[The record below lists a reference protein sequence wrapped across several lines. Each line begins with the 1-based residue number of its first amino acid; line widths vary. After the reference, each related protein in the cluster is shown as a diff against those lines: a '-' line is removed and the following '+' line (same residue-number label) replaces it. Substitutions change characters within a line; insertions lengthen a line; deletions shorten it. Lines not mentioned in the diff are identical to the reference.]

1 MSNPGIDII
10 VPIWNRPVETREC
23 LVSLVEHTPDA
34 RLILLNNGSDRETE
48 GLLEEF
54 AESLDD
60 RALLLSTIV
69 NLGFVKAVNRG
80 LARAEADF
88 AAVVRSTS
96 KVTEGWLDPL
106 LELAAARGE
115 AGILVPRLVEGP
127 AKRGLHGTACPATAY
142 ETSCG
147 DFAAMVVRREVFE
160 KIGAFDEEMDGGP
173 WCLKDYSRRALR
185 EGYLTYTV
193 EGAPVSFEKDIP
205 LGSLARREE
214 NLGRSIA
221 VYNVRWGE
229 EKAFC
234 VYFPKGSDTSEV
246 RRCLDVM
253 LTGAR
258 QGQSFTVLV
267 SPGTLSDLASTGCGC
282 SHTNI
287 RLEKFSRLFSLGDVA
302 RRVASLRSTTPG
314 LVRVSGTE
322 GAPFPGDDGSIP
334 FSELE
339 RMITGTQVEKYG
351 QEKKLVQL
359 PGGRQYP
366 LHADQ
371 D

>member
-1 MSNPGIDII
+1 
-10 VPIWNRPVETREC
+10 
-23 LVSLVEHTPDA
+23 
-34 RLILLNNGSDRETE
+34 
-48 GLLEEF
+48 
-54 AESLDD
+54 
-60 RALLLSTIV
+60 
-69 NLGFVKAVNRG
+69 
-80 LARAEADF
+80 
-88 AAVVRSTS
+88 
-96 KVTEGWLDPL
+96 
-106 LELAAARGE
+106 
-115 AGILVPRLVEGP
+115 
-127 AKRGLHGTACPATAY
+127 
-142 ETSCG
+142 
-147 DFAAMVVRREVFE
+147 
-160 KIGAFDEEMDGGP
+160 DGGP

-185 EGYLTYTV
+185 GGYLTYTV
-193 EGAPVSFEKDIP
+193 EGAPVCFEKDIP
-205 LGSLARREE
+205 LGSLARRKES
-214 NLGRSIA
+214 LGRSIA
-221 VYNVRWGE
+221 VYNGRWGE

-234 VYFPKGSDTSEV
+234 VYFPKGSDSSEV

-258 QGQSFTVLV
+258 QGHLFAVFV
-267 SPGTLSDLASTGCGC
+267 SQGTLSDLAATGCDR